1 VAFCLLSALCSQK
14 PANCKTL
21 GVEIELV
28 NQFLLISFGFNVESK
43 RLTAMMEEQQK
54 FCLKWNQFHQ
64 NVKEVFNELR
74 EGQFLFD
81 VTLACN
87 DGIHV
92 GAHRIILAACSSFF
106 RGLFTENN
114 HSHPWIYLKGIPSVE
129 LKAVVDF
136 MYLGE
141 VNVSQDNLSQFLATA
156 EELKVKGLSGYK
168 SMSGMEKKVETL
180 KDHQNYSGVAGI
192 KRHHLVTGTA
202 WENEIGTEMKE
213 SNFVENNI
221 KSEYDDDQ
229 ETEEMEDY
237 NRGLVIVEEEP
248 YVINETRTELNA
260 ELLRQIE
267 ENLVQSNGT
276 WTCKVC
282 GKVAKF
288 KSKLKQHVETHLDG
302 FSHPCGL
309 CGKSYRSRN
318 VLGMH
323 MSRDHKNNTV
333 I

>member
-1 VAFCLLSALCSQK
+1 
-14 PANCKTL
+14 
-21 GVEIELV
+21 
-28 NQFLLISFGFNVESK
+28 
-43 RLTAMMEEQQK
+43 M
-54 FCLKWNQFHQ
+54 
-64 NVKEVFNELR
+64 R
-74 EGQFLFD
+74 EGQVLFD

-87 DGIHV
+87 DGIQV

-114 HSHPWIYLKGIPSVE
+114 HSHPWIYLKGITSLE

-136 MYLGE
+136 MYQGE

-156 EELKVKGLSGYK
+156 EELKVKGLSGYR
-168 SMSGMEKKVETL
+168 SMSGMKRNVKP
-180 KDHQNYSGVAGI
+180 YSGVAGN
-192 KRHHLVTGTA
+192 KQQHPETDTA
-202 WENEIGTEMKE
+202 WGNEIVAEMKE
-213 SNFVENNI
+213 SNQIENNV
-221 KSEYDDDQ
+221 KSEYDQDFDE

-237 NRGLVIVEEEP
+237 NRELVIVEEEP
-248 YVINETRTELNA
+248 NVINEQIIEVNA
-260 ELLRQIE
+260 ELVRQIE

-288 KSKLKQHVETHLDG
+288 KSKLKQHVETHIEG